1 MGIMLKEI
9 IKQDLLLKQI
19 INRGNFTF
27 KQLDYLL
34 IQRSGNAEEKIF
46 DKMLRANKESL
57 SKSSFVITRD
67 RGKKNLKRALYSLII
82 AKYLCLLSSDCFM
95 SLEKTVAILDNAKE
109 KKLNDDQSL
118 QIVFALEDLIKHIL
132 LI

>member
-46 DKMLRANKESL
+46 DKMLRANKEDL

-67 RGKKNLKRALYSLII
+67 RGKKNLKRAFYSLII
-82 AKYLCLLSSDCFM
+82 AKYLGFLSSDCFM

>member
-1 MGIMLKEI
+1 MLKEI

-46 DKMLRANKESL
+46 DKMLRANKEDL

-67 RGKKNLKRALYSLII
+67 RGKKNLKRAFYSLII
-82 AKYLCLLSSDCFM
+82 AKYLGFLSSDCFM